1 MFFIFSTTKSKQVLN
16 ISDGIDNLGGLELP
30 LVLALL
36 LAWILVFGA
45 LVKGVASL
53 GKISYFTATFPY
65 VNILE

>member
-1 MFFIFSTTKSKQVLN
+1 MN
-16 ISDGIDNLGGLELP
+16 ISDGINNLGDLELP

-53 GKISYFTATFPY
+53 GKISYFTGKSKY
-65 VNILE
+65 NKNDEL